1 MTNNC
6 NNYSNSI
13 KVVSKFS
20 ILDKAQKPIKEIT
33 YFAKDFSLFA
43 KFLFN

>member
-6 NNYSNSI
+6 NNYSNNI
-13 KVVSKFS
+13 KVISKFS

-33 YFAKDFSLFA
+33 YFAEDFSLFA
-43 KFLFN
+43 EFFFN